1 MPIKLHISS
10 KSVTEI
16 SHSFNSKTF
25 DVHCARSK
33 VHQQSCDSIWQ
44 GNNNN
49 NKTHGPSTL
58 LRTHENAHD
67 LFALDISQNAV
78 TLMNYALSQY
88 ALTCLDKSNSNN
100 PPLKPENGFSSKITN
115 DQTMSNKIFSD
126 GIGVL
131 EKKFLFFDDIDW
143 YRIG

>member
-1 MPIKLHISS
+1 MSI
-10 KSVTEI
+10 
-16 SHSFNSKTF
+16 
-25 DVHCARSK
+25 VHVQKFINNHVIRYGKETTTTTKHMVPAL
-33 VHQQSCDSIWQ
+33 SCV
-44 GNNNN
+44 
-49 NKTHGPSTL
+49 
-58 LRTHENAHD
+58 RTNAHD